1 MVIEARNV
9 DGALAGVYPRRC
21 SSEISMVETIFKA
34 TCGIFARFA
43 RLISIYSSK
52 KCDTMIVSLV
62 TRRENGIRRLE
73 AFEKRNEK
81 LKLWRL
87 IGGND

>member
-1 MVIEARNV
+1 
-9 DGALAGVYPRRC
+9 
-21 SSEISMVETIFKA
+21 MVETIFKA

-73 AFEKRNEK
+73 GFEKRNEK
-81 LKLWRL
+81 LKS
-87 IGGND
+87 GD

>member
-9 DGALAGVYPRRC
+9 DGALAGVYPRRY

-52 KCDTMIVSLV
+52 KCDTMIVSFRFV

-81 LKLWRL
+81 LKS
-87 IGGND
+87 GD